1 MGLRREVSAQNMILW
16 YVIIE
21 KPQRRMSSLAVR
33 LEVYYYIAKKS
44 MVPFS
49 IIIPGA
55 HLKYHIIA

>member
-1 MGLRREVSAQNMILW
+1 MSAQNMILW